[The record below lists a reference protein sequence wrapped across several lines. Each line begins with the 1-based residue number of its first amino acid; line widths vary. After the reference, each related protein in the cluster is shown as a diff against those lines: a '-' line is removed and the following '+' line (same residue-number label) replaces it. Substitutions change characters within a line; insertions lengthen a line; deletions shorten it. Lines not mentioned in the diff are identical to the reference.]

1 MVTIV
6 TRPPVRR
13 VPGLPGRPGV
23 AEQLLV
29 RVGRHPFR
37 YQHRGASSGARR
49 DAGRDAG
56 ARRRP
61 CRQGHPSRQFAHL

>member
-49 DAGRDAG
+49 DAG
-56 ARRRP
+56 ARRRM